1 MVESKILWAAW
12 IELVTII
19 IWEMSGN
26 WVAWLILHLI
36 ANNSTSVMII
46 LIAWWSVFLIGLEQE
61 WTWAMEVVTLF
72 LILVSEAI
80 ITELAFD
87 EAL

>member
-12 IELVTII
+12 IELVTMI

-61 WTWAMEVVTLF
+61 WTWVMEVVTLF

>member
-12 IELVTII
+12 IELVTMI

>member
-12 IELVTII
+12 IELVTMI

-61 WTWAMEVVTLF
+61 WTWAMEVVILF

>member
-1 MVESKILWAAW
+1 
-12 IELVTII
+12 
-19 IWEMSGN
+19 MSGN

>member
-1 MVESKILWAAW
+1 MVESKIFWAAW
-12 IELVTII
+12 IELVTMI

-61 WTWAMEVVTLF
+61 WTWVMEVVTLF